1 MSTVG
6 GRTYPNP
13 VDCSGRL
20 AILSL
25 SSTAKKRHSRN
36 TTPAILPVQHNSIHA
51 VPGARWSRPQ
61 LQQHSRVEKV
71 IPPRYTGYLIH
82 FTSPPVAQARR
93 GAAIRGVRSGER
105 GSKRSG
111 KRSGDTRCEERRE
124 GRREESRDH
133 TSTLYVCKSC
143 SLEYRG
149 TRNNK

>member
-1 MSTVG
+1 MNVRDSATSNCLCTTSETVQGMSTAG

-71 IPPRYTGYLIH
+71 IPPRYIGYLIH
-82 FTSPPVAQARR
+82 FTSPPVFRFNWFPDQLVDRC
-93 GAAIRGVRSGER
+93 GGVAL
-105 GSKRSG
+105 
-111 KRSGDTRCEERRE
+111 D
-124 GRREESRDH
+124 
-133 TSTLYVCKSC
+133 
-143 SLEYRG
+143 
-149 TRNNK
+149 

>member
-1 MSTVG
+1 MNVRYSATSNCLCNTSETVQGMSTAS

-20 AILSL
+20 AIFSL

-105 GSKRSG
+105 RAG
-111 KRSGDTRCEERRE
+111 T
-124 GRREESRDH
+124 
-133 TSTLYVCKSC
+133 TLPTLYLCKSC
-143 SLEYRG
+143 SLSC
-149 TRNNK
+149 